1 MYLSGV
7 NSLNL
12 GFIHAY
18 IYHGEV
24 NIYQEQ
30 LDSFLES
37 AQKLEIEGLLS
48 GNEDSNETFN
58 EGKYFPQEQVEN
70 IEHENYDHHAQD
82 EEKSLARIYGLNT
95 ARKTYSNAQK
105 DVVKI
110 DVGSMTNEEIRLGVD
125 KVKPKGWFKFF
136 LTDK

>member
-1 MYLSGV
+1 M
-7 NSLNL
+7 
-12 GFIHAY
+12 

-30 LDSFLES
+30 LDSFQES

-70 IEHENYDHHAQD
+70 IEHENYDHHEQD
-82 EEKSLARIYGLNT
+82 EKSLE
-95 ARKTYSNAQK
+95 
-105 DVVKI
+105 KI
-110 DVGSMTNEEIRLGVD
+110 KHRLRFRG
-125 KVKPKGWFKFF
+125 
-136 LTDK
+136 

>member
-37 AQKLEIEGLLS
+37 AQKLEIEGLLD
-48 GNEDSNETFN
+48 GEKN
-58 EGKYFPQEQVEN
+58 KLK
-70 IEHENYDHHAQD
+70 NYDHHAQD

-95 ARKTYSNAQK
+95 ARKCM
-105 DVVKI
+105 
-110 DVGSMTNEEIRLGVD
+110 GRLGA
-125 KVKPKGWFKFF
+125 KNRCGWK
-136 LTDK
+136 K